1 MEGDD
6 GGAVHG
12 LPTYPLPPGFIP
24 GLSGSRPIQY
34 PPGFCGPMSPMR
46 VRSES
51 RAAPCSPSSGVLI
64 SFLITDQI
72 LRIAPPQSS
81 RLLLPLSF
89 LRTRVPSFKLHLD
102 PRPRRQPRL
111 PAPSTVPP
119 RWVTAGAVPCFLTL
133 LPALA
138 LVIFAVFT
146 GRGSW
151 ISRRT
156 IEIGSWTM
164 WLISATRGILVSS
177 ILLSGRALIG

>member
-64 SFLITDQI
+64 SDNRSDTPYCSPSELSP
-72 LRIAPPQSS
+72 IAPPFFPPNQSA
-81 RLLLPLSF
+81 
-89 LRTRVPSFKLHLD
+89 KLQVT
-102 PRPRRQPRL
+102 PGSST
-111 PAPSTVPP
+111 PSTAAAPCSVNCTSQMGYS
-119 RWVTAGAVPCFLTL
+119 RCVPCFLTL